1 MYQQRWLS
9 FPPDQRQIVKNHCLG
24 CFGTETERPSAAAQV
39 VAYIAIAELP
49 TEQWPELMQILVS
62 NVANANSTE
71 MLKVVTLEAIGYIC
85 LEIEP
90 IEVLAAR
97 SNEILTVIVHCMRK
111 EETSDRVRLAATNA
125 LQNSLE
131 FSKANFSND
140 NERHYI
146 MQVICETTQSSNLLV
161 RVAALQCLVKIMS
174 LYYQYMEHYMGPA
187 LFAISTEAIKSELDD
202 VALQGIE
209 FWSNVCEEEIDL
221 AIEASEAADEGR
233 PPQRTS
239 MHYAKGAIQ
248 YLMPLLTHCLMKQ
261 DEADDEDEWNVCK
274 AAGVCLVLL
283 ATCCEDSIIP
293 HALPFVQANIKHTDW
308 RHRDAAVM
316 LFGSV
321 LEGADSANTR
331 PLADTAMGPLIQML
345 NDESVAVRDSTAWTL
360 GRLCENAPDVALN
373 PQYLE
378 PLLRELIRGLSME
391 PRVATNVCWALNSL
405 AQAAYT
411 QAQNELALG
420 QEPETYCLTRYFE
433 GIITKLL
440 ETTER
445 ADGNQ
450 SNLRGAAYESLME
463 MMKNSPKD
471 CYQWVQSMTMVILQR
486 INHILQISA
495 TAVNASQQEKSALY
509 DLQSLL
515 CATLTSVLR
524 KMTPEDAP
532 KVSDLIM
539 SALLEMFK
547 TTNGQQE
554 SGVQEDALMAVST
567 LVEVL
572 GRGFL
577 KYMDAFKPF
586 LVLGLRSHQEHQV
599 CMAAAGVCADIS
611 RSIGSEVVPYC
622 DEIMTLLLEALN
634 DPILN
639 RCVKPQILST
649 FGDIALAIGVEI
661 QKYAEV
667 VLNTL
672 ATASQAQVDR
682 SDFENIEY
690 LNELRNGCLDA
701 YTGILQGLKGENG
714 CSPTL
719 QVLLPHVPFI
729 VQFVMSI
736 ARDPEKN
743 DSLVATSSGLIGD
756 LITTFGQ
763 QVLLLVDNE
772 TISELLTEGR
782 RSRTHK
788 TKSLSM
794 WATKEIRKLKTQN
807 N

>member
-1 MYQQRWLS
+1 
-9 FPPDQRQIVKNHCLG
+9 
-24 CFGTETERPSAAAQV
+24 
-39 VAYIAIAELP
+39 
-49 TEQWPELMQILVS
+49 
-62 NVANANSTE
+62 
-71 MLKVVTLEAIGYIC
+71 
-85 LEIEP
+85 
-90 IEVLAAR
+90 
-97 SNEILTVIVHCMRK
+97 
-111 EETSDRVRLAATNA
+111 
-125 LQNSLE
+125 
-131 FSKANFSND
+131 
-140 NERHYI
+140 
-146 MQVICETTQSSNLLV
+146 
-161 RVAALQCLVKIMS
+161 
-174 LYYQYMEHYMGPA
+174 MGPA

-450 SNLRGAAYESLME
+450 SNLR
-463 MMKNSPKD
+463 
-471 CYQWVQSMTMVILQR
+471 
-486 INHILQISA
+486 
-495 TAVNASQQEKSALY
+495 
-509 DLQSLL
+509 
-515 CATLTSVLR
+515 
-524 KMTPEDAP
+524 
-532 KVSDLIM
+532 
-539 SALLEMFK
+539 
-547 TTNGQQE
+547 
-554 SGVQEDALMAVST
+554 
-567 LVEVL
+567 
-572 GRGFL
+572 
-577 KYMDAFKPF
+577 
-586 LVLGLRSHQEHQV
+586 
-599 CMAAAGVCADIS
+599 
-611 RSIGSEVVPYC
+611 
-622 DEIMTLLLEALN
+622 
-634 DPILN
+634 
-639 RCVKPQILST
+639 
-649 FGDIALAIGVEI
+649 
-661 QKYAEV
+661 
-667 VLNTL
+667 
-672 ATASQAQVDR
+672 
-682 SDFENIEY
+682 
-690 LNELRNGCLDA
+690 
-701 YTGILQGLKGENG
+701 
-714 CSPTL
+714 
-719 QVLLPHVPFI
+719 
-729 VQFVMSI
+729 
-736 ARDPEKN
+736 
-743 DSLVATSSGLIGD
+743 
-756 LITTFGQ
+756 
-763 QVLLLVDNE
+763 
-772 TISELLTEGR
+772 
-782 RSRTHK
+782 
-788 TKSLSM
+788 
-794 WATKEIRKLKTQN
+794 
-807 N
+807 